1 MKIAKVI
8 PIFKSGD
15 KNNMDNYR
23 PISLL
28 STFSKFLEK
37 LVANRLLVFLER
49 NNVLSKWQFG
59 FRNNH
64 STIHPLVHF
73 LNKITD
79 SLNSKKHSIAIF
91 CDLKTAF
98 DTCDRSILFKKM
110 EKYGISGIELQWFTS
125 YLTDRKQYV
134 SINGVSGSL
143 RDILFGVPQGSILGP
158 LLFILFINDLPLSS
172 DFLSLLFADDTT
184 LVLSH
189 ENLAE
194 LVTRVNTEFRKVCEY
209 FRCNNLVL
217 HPDKTKFILFS
228 RSRVREGVVLLC
240 NNNNLN
246 QNYTDN
252 ISVISGI
259 SKDDIIPAVKFL
271 GVYIDQDLSFK
282 FHISQIKQKL
292 SKALYSLRSV
302 KNLLSQKSLILLYNS
317 LFHCH
322 LLYAIQIWSCVN
334 SGPINELF
342 KLQKSAIRII
352 SNVSYNAHTEPLFK
366 KLQILPLPDL
376 ITFTK
381 LQFMQRFSQQF
392 LPDSFNNT
400 WVRNDIRA
408 IGENEIQL
416 RNHADLQPN
425 FSTYFALDKFPLYN
439 YPKIWQNFSDEQ
451 IKFIRNK
458 NEFDTKLKSYFL
470 NDLSST
476 VNCSRLLC
484 PACLMGRTG

>member
-1 MKIAKVI
+1 
-8 PIFKSGD
+8 
-15 KNNMDNYR
+15 
-23 PISLL
+23 
-28 STFSKFLEK
+28 
-37 LVANRLLVFLER
+37 
-49 NNVLSKWQFG
+49 
-59 FRNNH
+59 
-64 STIHPLVHF
+64 
-73 LNKITD
+73 
-79 SLNSKKHSIAIF
+79 
-91 CDLKTAF
+91 
-98 DTCDRSILFKKM
+98 M

-134 SINGVSGSL
+134 SINGVGGSL

-425 FSTYFALDKFPLYN
+425 FSTYFTLDKFPLYN